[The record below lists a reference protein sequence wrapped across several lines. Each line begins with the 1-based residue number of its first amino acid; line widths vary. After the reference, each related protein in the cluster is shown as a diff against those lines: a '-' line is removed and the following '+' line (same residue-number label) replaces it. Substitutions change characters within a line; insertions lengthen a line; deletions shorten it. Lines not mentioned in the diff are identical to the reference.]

1 MSHSSSQQHPLVAEM
16 VGSLDQT
23 QREAYEERAAILEF
37 DAGVDRQLA
46 EAWALLEV
54 IKKYRWN
61 ASKTL

>member
-1 MSHSSSQQHPLVAEM
+1 MSHSSNKQHPLVAEM
-16 VGSLDQT
+16 VASLDET

-37 DAGVDRQLA
+37 DAGVDRHLA

-61 ASKTL
+61 ESNQL

>member
-16 VGSLDQT
+16 VASLDET

-37 DAGVDRQLA
+37 DACVDRHLA

-61 ASKTL
+61 ASNRL

>member
-1 MSHSSSQQHPLVAEM
+1 MSHSSNQQHPLVAEM

-37 DAGVDRQLA
+37 DAGVDRRLA

-61 ASKTL
+61 ESKQL